1 MSMVKPVHVKA
12 LALVGA
18 AAFALAA
25 CGSSKSSSSTG
36 TTAASSGTSAGA
48 GAGAASGTALKVGF
62 FGALTGSDAQLGI
75 NIKDGEQLAISQ
87 YNATNPA
94 AKVVID
100 PFDSQGSPAQANNG
114 ASKLIND
121 KVVAV
126 IGPAFSGESA
136 AADPIFESA
145 GIPNVS
151 ASATNVKLAENGWK
165 FFHRVLAADDAQG
178 AGDADYLVKTLGL
191 KTQAVIDDS
200 STYGEGL
207 ANVVRSTLKT
217 NGGKDVLDDHIDPN
231 GADYGSTVNKIVAS
245 KADGVFFGGYYD
257 AAGRLINQLR
267 SAGYK
272 GQFMSG
278 DGSEDPHFIKDAGGA
293 PAAGAYLSCACADAT
308 KIPAAQAFV
317 SAYRAAYGTPPE
329 IYSGE
334 AYDATNFVLAAI
346 KSGATTPAAIDSYLA
361 ANSWTGVTK
370 TVKFQPNGNVT
381 GGTIYVY
388 QVKGGQIVQIG
399 TTS

>member
-1 MSMVKPVHVKA
+1 MPTARPVRVKA
-12 LALVGA
+12 LAA
-18 AAFALAA
+18 AGTAALILTA
-25 CGSSKSSSSTG
+25 CGSSKSSSSS
-36 TTAASSGTSAGA
+36 TTAAGSSTSSG
-48 GAGAASGTALKVGF
+48 AATATTLKLGF

-75 NIKDGEQLAISQ
+75 NIKDGEQLAVSQ
-87 YNATNPA
+87 YNATNPSV
-94 AKVVID
+94 KVVID

-114 ASKLIND
+114 ATKLISD

-165 FFHRVLAADDAQG
+165 FFHRDLAADDAQG
-178 AGDADYLVKTLGL
+178 KGDADYMVNTLGL
-191 KTQAVIDDS
+191 KTVAVIDDS
-200 STYGEGL
+200 SVYGEGL
-207 ANVVRSTLKT
+207 ANVVRSTLKS

-245 KADGVFFGGYYD
+245 KADGTFFGGYYD

-267 SAGYK
+267 AAGYK

-293 PAAGAYLSCACADAT
+293 PAAGAYLSCPCADAT
-308 KIPAAQAFV
+308 KLPAAQSFV
-317 SAYRAAYGTPPE
+317 SAYQAAFSTPPE

-346 KSGATTPAAIDSYLA
+346 KSGATTPGAINTYLA
-361 ANSWTGVTK
+361 DNSWSGVTK
-370 TVKFQPNGNVT
+370 VVKFQPDGNVV